1 MITKTNQT
9 KIYKNEVIRDAIRL
23 IRQGESAFVYSKIDI
38 MQINKIMGEDNLMII
53 QMSPV
58 EANIRFEYN
67 GELFIVSYNE
77 RILGTMA
84 YAMEKLFI
92 LRDMG
97 FKISNPDKKYIKS
110 SLSKTEVEA
119 FRETVISIAKKDA
132 MGKVFIS
139 KTITNN
145 KL

>member
-38 MQINKIMGEDNLMII
+38 MQIEKIMGEDNLMII
-53 QMSPV
+53 QMSPA

-110 SLSKTEVEA
+110 SLSKTEVERR
-119 FRETVISIAKKDA
+119 FWELYYKYSEDE
-132 MGKVFIS
+132 
-139 KTITNN
+139 
-145 KL
+145 

>member
-38 MQINKIMGEDNLMII
+38 MQIEKIMGEDNLMII
-53 QMSPV
+53 QMSPA

-84 YAMEKLFI
+84 YAMKKLFI

-110 SLSKTEVEA
+110 SLSKTEVERR
-119 FRETVISIAKKDA
+119 FWELYDKYSEDE
-132 MGKVFIS
+132 
-139 KTITNN
+139 
-145 KL
+145 

>member
-1 MITKTNQT
+1 MITRTNQT

-23 IRQGESAFVYSKIDI
+23 IRQGESAFVYSKLDI
-38 MQINKIMGEDNLMII
+38 MQIEKIMGEDNLMII
-53 QMSPV
+53 QMSPA

-84 YAMEKLFI
+84 YAMEKLVI

-110 SLSKTEVEA
+110 SLSKTEVERR
-119 FRETVISIAKKDA
+119 FWELYDKYSEDE
-132 MGKVFIS
+132 
-139 KTITNN
+139 
-145 KL
+145 

>member
-38 MQINKIMGEDNLMII
+38 MQIEKIMGEDNLMII
-53 QMSPV
+53 QMSPAG
-58 EANIRFEYN
+58 ANIRFEYN

-110 SLSKTEVEA
+110 SLSKTEVERR
-119 FRETVISIAKKDA
+119 FWELYDKYSEDE
-132 MGKVFIS
+132 
-139 KTITNN
+139 
-145 KL
+145 

>member
-23 IRQGESAFVYSKIDI
+23 IREGESAFVYSKLDI
-38 MQINKIMGEDNLMII
+38 MQIEKIMGQDNLMII
-53 QMSPV
+53 QMNPI
-58 EANIRFEYN
+58 EASIRFGYN

-110 SLSKTEVEA
+110 SLSKTEVERR
-119 FRETVISIAKKDA
+119 FWELYDKYSEDE
-132 MGKVFIS
+132 
-139 KTITNN
+139 
-145 KL
+145 

>member
-38 MQINKIMGEDNLMII
+38 MQIEKIMGEDNLMII

-77 RILGTMA
+77 RILRTMA
-84 YAMEKLFI
+84 YAMDKLFI

-110 SLSKTEVEA
+110 SLSKTEVERR
-119 FRETVISIAKKDA
+119 FWELYDKYSEEE
-132 MGKVFIS
+132 
-139 KTITNN
+139 
-145 KL
+145 

>member
-38 MQINKIMGEDNLMII
+38 MQIEKIMGEDNLMII
-53 QMSPV
+53 QMSPA

-84 YAMEKLFI
+84 YAMGKLFI

-110 SLSKTEVEA
+110 SLSKTEVERR
-119 FRETVISIAKKDA
+119 FWELYDKYSEEE
-132 MGKVFIS
+132 
-139 KTITNN
+139 
-145 KL
+145 

>member
-38 MQINKIMGEDNLMII
+38 MQIEKIMGEDNLMII

-58 EANIRFEYN
+58 EANIRFGYN
-67 GELFIVSYNE
+67 GELFIISYNE
-77 RILGTMA
+77 RILETMA

-97 FKISNPDKKYIKS
+97 FKISNTDKRYIK
-110 SLSKTEVEA
+110 
-119 FRETVISIAKKDA
+119 
-132 MGKVFIS
+132 
-139 KTITNN
+139 
-145 KL
+145 

>member
-9 KIYKNEVIRDAIRL
+9 KIYKNKVIRDAIRL

-38 MQINKIMGEDNLMII
+38 MQIEKIMGEDNLMII

-58 EANIRFEYN
+58 EANLRFGYN
-67 GELFIVSYNE
+67 GELFIISYNE
-77 RILGTMA
+77 RILETMA

-97 FKISNPDKKYIKS
+97 FKISNPDKRYIKS
-110 SLSKTEVEA
+110 SLSKTEVERR
-119 FRETVISIAKKDA
+119 FWELYDMYTEEI
-132 MGKVFIS
+132 
-139 KTITNN
+139 
-145 KL
+145 L